1 MIITSRRLAPVALAG
16 AAALAIFAAPAAS
29 AAASDPHLACIY
41 QGEGNSQCESPG
53 NAQFTA
59 TPHDVPY
66 PQQYPFLF
74 GGPLLVFHHHGGH
87 R

>member
-1 MIITSRRLAPVALAG
+1 MIITSRRLPPSPSPVPPRWPS
-16 AAALAIFAAPAAS
+16 FAAPAAS

-74 GGPLLVFHHHGGH
+74 GGPLLVFHHDGGH